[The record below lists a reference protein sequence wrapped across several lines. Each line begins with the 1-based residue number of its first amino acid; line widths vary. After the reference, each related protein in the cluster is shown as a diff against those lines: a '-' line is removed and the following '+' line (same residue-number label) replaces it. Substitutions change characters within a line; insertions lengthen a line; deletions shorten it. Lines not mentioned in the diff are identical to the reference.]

1 MLREAF
7 DSVVREGQA
16 LRGEYLPA
24 IEQKARSLDAGKVL
38 DLVRGA

>member
-7 DSVVREGQA
+7 QSGVAEAQA
-16 LRGEYLPA
+16 LRGQYLPA
-24 IEQKARSLDAGKVL
+24 IEQKAQSLDAGKVL